1 MNYNWSNFQ
10 QNRGQKNSSLSLH
23 YDEAM
28 EVATQAPI
36 ASTSTHSQSPF
47 IGHFSLVSTHKG
59 FIPRYSGSIIIWA
72 SSHFATSTLFF
83 PILHPPSTPPLLFPI
98 PNSPFSF
105 RQKILIFWD
114 FFLVSGDT
122 PNFEKWGRGILA
134 MWDVCFS
141 RPILK
146 NQTKFNLGSK
156 NFLVKKGWGG
166 GT

>member
-83 PILHPPSTPPLLFPI
+83 PILHPPPPPPPPCYFPSPTPHFLSAKKSLFFEIFFWFQGI
-98 PNSPFSF
+98 P
-105 RQKILIFWD
+105 
-114 FFLVSGDT
+114 
-122 PNFEKWGRGILA
+122 
-134 MWDVCFS
+134 
-141 RPILK
+141 PILR
-146 NQTKFNLGSK
+146 NGGEEFWRCGMSA
-156 NFLVKKGWGG
+156 LVGRFWK
-166 GT
+166 TRQNSI